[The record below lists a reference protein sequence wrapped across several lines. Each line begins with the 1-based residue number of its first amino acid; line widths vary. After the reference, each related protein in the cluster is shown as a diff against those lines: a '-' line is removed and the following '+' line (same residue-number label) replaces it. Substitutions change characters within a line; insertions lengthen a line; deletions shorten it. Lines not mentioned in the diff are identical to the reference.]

1 MRKTLFALAIAGLG
15 RHTNQGSSLLV
26 MMIMGGALV
35 PLLERASIV
44 ATDGERIALG
54 AAGEALVDDD
64 FSLVALKQAA
74 SRGRLEAIIGSDGRY
89 RSSKSALEE
98 YKASK
103 YSRGEKKQ

>member
-1 MRKTLFALAIAGLG
+1 MSKIRGQA
-15 RHTNQGSSLLV
+15 
-26 MMIMGGALV
+26 
-35 PLLERASIV
+35 P
-44 ATDGERIALG
+44 
-54 AAGEALVDDD
+54 
-64 FSLVALKQAA
+64 SLVALKQAA

>member
-1 MRKTLFALAIAGLG
+1 MISRSIVDNLHRLIPNIAGP
-15 RHTNQGSSLLV
+15 
-26 MMIMGGALV
+26 AKYV
-35 PLLERASIV
+35 PL
-44 ATDGERIALG
+44 
-54 AAGEALVDDD
+54 EALVDDD